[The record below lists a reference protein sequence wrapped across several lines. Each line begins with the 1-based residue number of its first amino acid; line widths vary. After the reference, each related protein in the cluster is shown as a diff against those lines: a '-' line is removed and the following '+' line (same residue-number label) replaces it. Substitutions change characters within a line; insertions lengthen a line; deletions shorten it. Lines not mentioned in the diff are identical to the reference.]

1 MGDHGVFQRK
11 LTSRTLG
18 SSPLGKKKRAVPI
31 KLHRL
36 KKMMWL
42 KKYFL
47 SIEALLNSL
56 SFV

>member
-1 MGDHGVFQRK
+1 MGDRGVFQRK

-36 KKMMWL
+36 KK
-42 KKYFL
+42 
-47 SIEALLNSL
+47 
-56 SFV
+56 

>member
-1 MGDHGVFQRK
+1 MSGHGVFQRK
-11 LTSRTLG
+11 LASRTLG
-18 SSPLGKKKRAVPI
+18 SSPLEKKKQAVPI

-36 KKMMWL
+36 KEIMWL